1 MGTKFAKVL
10 LILGTLGVAACGDKG
25 AEHDGEHGHEQ
36 AAAEYERGPHN
47 GRLLKEGDFA
57 LEVTIYETG
66 VPPQYRLYAFKDGKP
81 VAPKDVLATVTLN
94 RLGGKV
100 DRFTFMPEQDYLKGS
115 GVVVEPHSFDVV
127 VQAAHGGRE
136 HKWTYES
143 HEGRT
148 IIGAAAA
155 AQAGVT
161 TEKAGPASI
170 PTTVDLIGRLGFAPG
185 AEASVKARFPGKI
198 LSLSRNV
205 GDTVRAGEV
214 LARVE
219 SNESLQTYAVTAPIG
234 GVVVERA
241 ASQGDMAGEEPLYKL
256 GDPGRLIAE
265 FHVFDKDMGR
275 VRPGQPIDLTA
286 VGGGDPVRS
295 SIDGFVPV
303 RDLSSQTTVAR
314 VKLPNAGPGWMPGM
328 TVRGKAVVEEA
339 PVALAVRA
347 EALQRFR
354 DFEVVFAKVVDTYEV
369 RMLEIGRRSP
379 QWVEVLGGLDP
390 GTEYVTGNSFL
401 IKADIEK
408 SGASHD
414 H

>member
-1 MGTKFAKVL
+1 MRNKFAKVL
-10 LILGTLGVAACGDKG
+10 LVLGALGLAACGDG
-25 AEHDGEHGHEQ
+25 RHEHDGEHGSGEE
-36 AAAEYERGPHN
+36 AAEFERGPHN

-81 VAPKDVLATVTLN
+81 VAPKDVRATVTLN

-115 GVVVEPHSFDVV
+115 GIVGEPHSFDVV

-136 HKWTYES
+136 HKWSYES
-143 HEGRT
+143 HEGQT
-148 IIGAAAA
+148 VISAAAA

-185 AEASVKARFPGKI
+185 AEANVKARFPGKI

-205 GDTVRAGEV
+205 GETVRAGEV
-214 LARVE
+214 LARIE

-241 ASQGDMAGEEPLYKL
+241 ASQGDLAGEEPLYKL

-275 VRPGQPIDLTA
+275 VRPGQPIDVTA

-295 SIDGFVPV
+295 TIDGFVPV

-314 VKLPNAGPGWMPGM
+314 VKLPAAGAGWMPGM
-328 TVRGKAVVEEA
+328 TVRGKAVVEET

-347 EALQRFR
+347 EAVQQFR
-354 DFEVVFAKVVDTYEV
+354 DFEVVFAKVGDTYEV
-369 RMLEIGRRSP
+369 RMLDIGRRSP
-379 QWVEVLGGLDP
+379 QWIEVLGGLDP